1 MGRLTTA
8 IVACLLVP
16 AAVSAQARIE
26 KNVIYGM
33 YSGLAL
39 LMDVHRP
46 ETPNGAG
53 IIFVAGRP
61 NGTPHPELPNAL
73 DEMVRWLNQYLKGN

>member
-8 IVACLLVP
+8 IFVSLLVP
-16 AAVSAQARIE
+16 AAVSAQTRIE

-46 ETPNGAG
+46 ETPNGL
-53 IIFVAGRP
+53 
-61 NGTPHPELPNAL
+61 GTIYVSGSGWQAPERDLR
-73 DEMVRWLNQYLKGN
+73 RWTPKPVGFA